1 MRVWRW
7 GLAILYDGITLV
19 YNYVLLSSLVFAIT
33 SVWAD
38 EHSIGI
44 IRAAERPSLFHNLL
58 IILIVAFAVVSVTA
72 AVLLTVT
79 AIKKES
85 KTGMKVPAC
94 VLILLSVMLLLLIP
108 PQVYAVPLYIL
119 ISKVPFMKFAYA
131 YYLVLSGLNAIFLFL
146 PRLSFRRENSG

>member
-1 MRVWRW
+1 MRVLRW

-19 YNYVLLSSLVFAIT
+19 YNYVFLSSLVFAIT

-44 IRAAERPSLFHNLL
+44 IGAAERPSLFHNPL
-58 IILIVAFAVVSVTA
+58 IIFIVAFAVVSLTT

-85 KTGMKVPAC
+85 KMGMKVFVC

-108 PQVYAVPLYIL
+108 PQVYAVPLYML
-119 ISKVPFMKFAYA
+119 VSKVPFMKFAYTS
-131 YYLVLSGLNAIFLFL
+131 YLVLSGLNAVILFL
-146 PRLSFRRENSG
+146 PRLSLRRENNG

>member
-1 MRVWRW
+1 MRVLRW

-19 YNYVLLSSLVFAIT
+19 YNYVFLSSLVFAIT
-33 SVWAD
+33 SVSVD

-44 IRAAERPSLFHNLL
+44 IGAAERPSLFHNPL

-85 KTGMKVPAC
+85 KMGMKVSAC
-94 VLILLSVMLLLLIP
+94 VFILLSVMLLLLIP
-108 PQVYAVPLYIL
+108 PQVYAVPLYML
-119 ISKVPFMKFAYA
+119 ISKVPFMKFAYTS
-131 YYLVLSGLNAIFLFL
+131 YLVLSGLNAVVLFL
-146 PRLSFRRENSG
+146 PRLSFRRENNR

>member
-119 ISKVPFMKFAYA
+119 ISKVPFMKFAYE